1 MRTLQI
7 GLTAALLLC
16 LAAGCARNPNA
27 PAKISGRVM
36 YKGNPVPGGTITLH
50 SEGKGSYSRELA
62 EDGTYEFADIPT
74 GTLTVTVDT
83 EQLNPKKKAPDYGG
97 AIGNKMYAE
106 RVAAEQKMGRNIA
119 PKGQSQGNYVKIP
132 LKYSSS
138 KTSPLTVD
146 IQSGR
151 QVKEFELSD

>member
-1 MRTLQI
+1 MRMLQI
-7 GLTAALLLC
+7 GLIAALFLG
-16 LAAGCARNPNA
+16 LAAGCSRNPQA
-27 PAKISGRVM
+27 PAKISGRVL
-36 YKGNPVPGGTITLH
+36 YNGNPVPGGTITFH

-62 EDGTYEFADIPT
+62 EDGTYELADIPT

-83 EQLNPKKKAPDYGG
+83 EQLNPKKKPPDYGG
-97 AIGNKMYAE
+97 MGNKMYAE
-106 RVAAEQKMGRNIA
+106 RVAAEQKMGRTIA
-119 PKGQSQGNYVKIP
+119 PKGESREKYVKIP

-151 QVKEFELSD
+151 QVKEFDLTD